1 MPSQAHRFGREN
13 QFGGKGFCFLSF
25 PLPNSFE
32 CLFVKNLCAMK
43 RKHSDKVSIRIH
55 NIGTPLISRSSGLPV
70 ESLHI
75 DSDRLYAI
83 GRSIHNGSCDFVLD
97 HGGISRN
104 HCQILFDGQSSKLYV
119 FDGVILSPLGGFSHF
134 LDEFRKGLVVVD
146 EVEKESLRFRVSL
159 NGVYVN
165 RVRVR
170 KGRIQEVLVGD
181 EVLFVCGKEGL
192 CYKDGRV
199 GFVVQEIEFEGR
211 DASVS
216 SGHSRGTFS
225 SGKRSKRVFA
235 PMENEVSSLV
245 SGFCPPKA
253 VGVIERL
260 NSLVSYCRH
269 VLNSDD
275 PLSCLRLSDSG
286 KECLSCCTHEMLRS
300 KVGTEVKRDEK
311 NHEMGHGMSGLKVR
325 EEHPSPQLH
334 IGTNLVVSKLV
345 SQVESDGAA
354 CISVSDKTRTMLPFG
369 GEKED
374 TPDINYINSEKSY
387 QNSLQSPG
395 KNFYLNR
402 LQYIEQNP
410 TGCQR
415 VVSLPELLYPVESI
429 SQIFIATFTSDILWF
444 LTGCEIPSHLPVT
457 VACHHAERCWSS
469 SPDSRT
475 SAPLPNYPNVAVV
488 FPPFPEEIAFGKDRK
503 NRGIACHHPK
513 LFILQRKDSTRVI
526 ITSANLVARQWD
538 DVTNTVWWQD
548 FPRRE
553 KPDFLSLFSHFKKET
568 NRGLRSDFG
577 AQLAGFAATLLAD
590 VPSQAHWILELT
602 KYNFEHS
609 AGHLVASVPG
619 IHSYKPSYLT
629 EYVRSSTSINEEFL
643 GSVEASVVGLSY
655 LFRSTS
661 DSTGA
666 QLKRLASYIS
676 RTREN
681 SLGML
686 ELVMRRNTNVPAD
699 VNAVSVLVPN
709 PDDDSI
715 DEFVQ
720 LGFLPRNI
728 AKWVSPLWDIGF
740 FKFVGYVYRDEVLA
754 AASSRSNQKVQL
766 MLHVLQGVSISDMS
780 KLIQT
785 HHVVALSSLIASL
798 QRCTGI
804 WRLQEVLGCYKW
816 PESQES
822 DFVYSASSVGGSVTA
837 GFQADFASAAG
848 KKAVQHFDSQESD
861 PEWGC
866 WSAREEREA
875 PSIKIIFPTIERVKN
890 GRHGVLSSRRLL
902 CFSEKTWQKLRY
914 NDVLHDAVPNPQDRV
929 GHPMHI
935 KVARRRFTSAR
946 GLRCPS
952 FGWVYCGSHN
962 FSAAAWGQTIS
973 RSSRNNQDQ
982 SHNAMRSVSKL
993 RVCNYELGIVF
1004 VFPPPHEETDSC
1016 DGSKI
1021 DDIVLPFV
1029 VPAPKYGW
1037 SDRPATGL
1045 AMKEALAEFMEG
1057 SRSFFV
1063 ESEVEEEVEDREE
1076 EEEEA
1081 EAEGRGEFVAEE
1093 EKQEEKAYAEAL
1105 WSQVESSLSP

>member
-1 MPSQAHRFGREN
+1 
-13 QFGGKGFCFLSF
+13 
-25 PLPNSFE
+25 
-32 CLFVKNLCAMK
+32 MK
-43 RKHSDKVSIRIH
+43 RRHSDKVSIRIH
-55 NIGTPLISRSSGLPV
+55 NTGPPLISRSTGSPT
-70 ESLHI
+70 ESLHVE
-75 DSDRLYAI
+75 SDRPYTI
-83 GRSIHNGSCDFVLD
+83 GRSIANGSCDFVLD
-97 HGGISRN
+97 HVGISRN
-104 HCQILFDGQSSKLYV
+104 HCQILFDSQSSKLYV
-119 FDGVILSPLGGFSHF
+119 FDGVILSNYSGGFSQF
-134 LDEFRKGLVVVD
+134 FN
-146 EVEKESLRFRVSL
+146 EVEKEGLRFKVSL

-165 RVRVR
+165 RVKVR
-170 KGRIQEVLVGD
+170 KGRVQEVLVGD

-199 GFVVQEIEFEGR
+199 GFVVQEICFEGR

-216 SGHSRGTFS
+216 EGHSRGSFS

-245 SGFCPPKA
+245 SGVCGRKA
-253 VGVIERL
+253 VGGVVERL

-275 PLSCLRLSDSG
+275 PVSCLRVSDSG
-286 KECLSCCTHEMLRS
+286 KECVSCCTGLRL
-300 KVGTEVKRDEK
+300 KGGIVADNREVRSDEE
-311 NHEMGHGMSGLKVR
+311 NHEIGHGQ
-325 EEHPSPQLH
+325 PSLQLH
-334 IGTNLVVSKLV
+334 LGRSLAVSNLF
-345 SQVESDGAA
+345 SQVGSD
-354 CISVSDKTRTMLPFG
+354 G
-369 GEKED
+369 GEKESIC
-374 TPDINYINSEKSY
+374 DISYINKERSY
-387 QNSLQSPG
+387 QCSVQSPG

-402 LQYIEQNP
+402 LQYIEHDP
-410 TGCQR
+410 TGSQR
-415 VVSLPELLYPVESI
+415 VVSLPELLHPVESI
-429 SQIFIATFTSDILWF
+429 SQIFVATFTSDILWF

-475 SAPLPNYPNVAVV
+475 SAPLPNYPNVTMV

-513 LFILQRKDSTRVI
+513 LFILQREDNVRVI

-548 FPRRE
+548 FPRRAN
-553 KPDFLSLFSHFKKET
+553 PDYLSLFSHFKKET
-568 NRGLRSDFG
+568 NRGLSSDFG
-577 AQLAGFAATLLAD
+577 AQLAGFAATLLSD
-590 VPSQAHWILELT
+590 VPSQAHWILEFT

-619 IHSYKPSYLT
+619 VHSYKPSYLT
-629 EYVRSSTSINEEFL
+629 ESVRSSTAINEEFL

-681 SLGML
+681 SFGML

-699 VNAVSVLVPN
+699 LNAVSVLVPN
-709 PDDDSI
+709 PNDDSR

-754 AASSRSNQKVQL
+754 AASCRSNQKVQL
-766 MLHVLQGVSISDMS
+766 MLHVLHGVSISEMS
-780 KLIQT
+780 KLIQP
-785 HHVVALSSLIASL
+785 HHVVALCSLIASL

-822 DFVYSASSVGGSVTA
+822 DFIYSASSVGGSVTA

-848 KKAVQHFDSQESD
+848 KKMLQHFDSQESD

-890 GRHGVLSSRRLL
+890 GLHGVMSSRRLL
-902 CFSEKTWQKLRY
+902 CFSDKTWQKLRY
-914 NDVLHDAVPNPQDRV
+914 NNVLHDAVPNPQDRV

-935 KVARRRFTSAR
+935 KVARRRFTST
-946 GLRCPS
+946 GSGSSS

-973 RSSRNNQDQ
+973 RSSRTNQDQ
-982 SHNAMRSVSKL
+982 SYNATRSVSKL

-1004 VFPPPHEETDSC
+1004 VFPPPHEETDSN

-1045 AMKEALAEFMEG
+1045 AMREALAEFREG
-1057 SRSFFV
+1057 SRSVFG
-1063 ESEVEEEVEDREE
+1063 ESEVEEVEE
-1076 EEEEA
+1076 EEEDEA
-1081 EAEGRGEFVAEE
+1081 EAEGRGEFVVEE

-1105 WSQVESSLSP
+1105 WSQVESSLSS

>member
-1 MPSQAHRFGREN
+1 
-13 QFGGKGFCFLSF
+13 
-25 PLPNSFE
+25 
-32 CLFVKNLCAMK
+32 MK
-43 RKHSDKVSIRIH
+43 RRHSPKVSIRIH
-55 NIGTPLISRSSGLPV
+55 SLGTPLISRSSGFPV
-70 ESLHI
+70 ESLHV
-75 DSDRLYAI
+75 DSDRLYTI
-83 GRSIHNGSCDFVLD
+83 GRSIDNGSCDFVLD
-97 HGGISRN
+97 HVGISRN
-104 HCQILFDGQSSKLYV
+104 HSQILFDSQSHRLYI
-119 FDGVILSPLGGFSHF
+119 FDGVILLPSGGFTQF
-134 LDEFRKGLVVVD
+134 LDEFRKSD
-146 EVEKESLRFRVSL
+146 VEKGSLRFRVSL

-170 KGRIQEVLVGD
+170 RGRIQEVLVGD

-192 CYKDGRV
+192 CYRHGRV
-199 GFVVQEIEFEGR
+199 GFVVQEIDFEGR
-211 DASVS
+211 DSSVS
-216 SGHSRGTFS
+216 SGCSIGTFS
-225 SGKRSKRVFA
+225 SGKRSKRVYG

-245 SGFCPPKA
+245 SGFYRCEA
-253 VGVIERL
+253 GGVVERL

-275 PLSCLRLSDSG
+275 PLSCLRQSDSG
-286 KECLSCCTHEMLRS
+286 KQCVSCCTMLRS
-300 KVGTEVKRDEK
+300 KVGIVTDDREVKNDE
-311 NHEMGHGMSGLKVR
+311 NNREMGHDMSVLEVR
-325 EEHPSPQLH
+325 DEQPSPQLH
-334 IGTNLVVSKLV
+334 IGKSLVVLNLV
-345 SQVESDGAA
+345 SQVESDAAA
-354 CISVSDKTRTMLPFG
+354 CNSVSEKTKKVLPFG
-369 GEKED
+369 EEKEN
-374 TPDINYINSEKSY
+374 TPDLNYINNEESY
-387 QNSLQSPG
+387 QCSLQSPG

-402 LQYIEQNP
+402 LQYIEEGP
-410 TGCQR
+410 TGSQR

-429 SQIFIATFTSDILWF
+429 SQIFLATFTSDILWF

-469 SPDSRT
+469 SPDART
-475 SAPLPNYPNVAVV
+475 AAPLPNYPNVSVV

-513 LFILQRKDSTRVI
+513 LFILQREDNIRVI

-553 KPDFLSLFSHFKKET
+553 NPDFLSLFSHFKKET
-568 NRGLRSDFG
+568 NRGLSSDFS

-590 VPSQAHWILELT
+590 VPSQAHWILEFT

-609 AGHLVASVPG
+609 AGHLIASVPG

-629 EYVRSSTSINEEFL
+629 ESARSSTSSDENFL

-699 VNAVSVLVPN
+699 VNAVSVHVANPN
-709 PDDDSI
+709 NDSR

-780 KLIQT
+780 KLIQP
-785 HHVVALSSLIASL
+785 HHVVALCSLIASL
-798 QRCTGI
+798 QRCSGI

-822 DFVYSASSVGGSVTA
+822 DFVYSASSVGGSVTT

-848 KKAVQHFDSQESD
+848 KKVLQHFDSQESD

-875 PSIKIIFPTIERVKN
+875 PSIKIIFPTIERVKS
-890 GRHGVLSSRRLL
+890 GQHGVLSSRRLL

-914 NDVLHDAVPNPQDRV
+914 NNVLHDAVPNPQDRV

-935 KVARRRFTSAR
+935 KVARRRFTSTR
-946 GLRCPS
+946 GLRSSS

-982 SHNAMRSVSKL
+982 SHNAMRLVSKL

-1045 AMKEALAEFMEG
+1045 AMREALAEFREG
-1057 SRSFFV
+1057 SRSFFA
-1063 ESEVEEEVEDREE
+1063 ETEVEEEVEDKEE
-1076 EEEEA
+1076 EEEDETEA
-1081 EAEGRGEFVAEE
+1081 AGTGEFVAEE

>member
-1 MPSQAHRFGREN
+1 
-13 QFGGKGFCFLSF
+13 
-25 PLPNSFE
+25 
-32 CLFVKNLCAMK
+32 MK
-43 RKHSDKVSIRIH
+43 RRHSHKVSIRIH
-55 NIGTPLISRSSGLPV
+55 NIGTPLISRSTGLQI
-70 ESLHI
+70 ESLHV
-75 DSDRLYAI
+75 DSDRLYTI
-83 GRSIHNGSCDFVLD
+83 GRSIDNGSCDFVLD

-104 HCQILFDGQSSKLYV
+104 HCQVLFDSQSSKLYI
-119 FDGVILSPLGGFSHF
+119 FDGVFSQNF
-134 LDEFRKGLVVVD
+134 DEFRKRLISVD
-146 EVEKESLRFRVSL
+146 KVEKEGLRFRVSL

-170 KGRIQEVLVGD
+170 EGRVQEVLVGD

-199 GFVVQEIEFEGR
+199 GFVVQEIGFEGR
-211 DASVS
+211 DTKVS

-225 SGKRSKRVFA
+225 GGKRSKRVFA
-235 PMENEVSSLV
+235 PMDNEVSSLV
-245 SGFCPPKA
+245 SGFCPPEA
-253 VGVIERL
+253 VGVVERL
-260 NSLVSYCRH
+260 NSIVSYCRH

-275 PLSCLRLSDSG
+275 PVSCLRLSDSG
-286 KECLSCCTHEMLRS
+286 KERLSCCTMLRS
-300 KVGTEVKRDEK
+300 KVGSEVKRDDK
-311 NHEMGHGMSGLKVR
+311 NHEMGHGMSGLKVGD
-325 EEHPSPQLH
+325 EWSSPELR
-334 IGTNLVVSKLV
+334 IGANLAVSKLV
-345 SQVESDGAA
+345 SQVESEGAA
-354 CISVSDKTRTMLPFG
+354 CISVSDKTRTMLTFDE
-369 GEKED
+369 EKEN
-374 TPDINYINSEKSY
+374 TPGNSNINREKSC
-387 QNSLQSPG
+387 QSSLQSPG

-410 TGCQR
+410 TGSQR
-415 VVSLPELLYPVESI
+415 VVSLPELLYPLESI

-475 SAPLPNYPNVAVV
+475 TTPLPNYPNVAVV

-513 LFILQRKDSTRVI
+513 LFILQREDSIRVI

-548 FPRRE
+548 FPRRAN
-553 KPDFLSLFSHFKKET
+553 PDFLSLFSHFKKET

-619 IHSYKPSYLT
+619 IHSYKPSHLT
-629 EYVRSSTSINEEFL
+629 ESVRSSTCFNEEFL

-699 VNAVSVLVPN
+699 LNAVSVFVPN
-709 PDDDSI
+709 PDDDSR

-720 LGFLPRNI
+720 LGFLPRSI

-754 AASSRSNQKVQL
+754 AASCRSNQKVQL

-780 KLIQT
+780 KLIQP
-785 HHVVALSSLIASL
+785 HHVIALSSLMASL

-848 KKAVQHFDSQESD
+848 KKVQHFDSQESD

-890 GRHGVLSSRRLL
+890 GQHGVLSSRRLL

-914 NDVLHDAVPNPQDRV
+914 NNVLHDAVPNPQDRV

-935 KVARRRFTSAR
+935 KVARRRFTSTR
-946 GLRCPS
+946 GSRSSS

-962 FSAAAWGQTIS
+962 FSGAAWGQTIS

-982 SHNAMRSVSKL
+982 SHNAMRSASKL

-1004 VFPPPHEETDSC
+1004 VFPPPNEETDSC

-1037 SDRPATGL
+1037 SDKPATGL
-1045 AMKEALAEFMEG
+1045 AMREALAEFREG
-1057 SRSFFV
+1057 SRSVFG
-1063 ESEVEEEVEDREE
+1063 ESEAEEEVEEKEE

-1081 EAEGRGEFVAEE
+1081 EAEGREEFVAEE

-1105 WSQVESSLSP
+1105 WIQVESSLSP

>member
-1 MPSQAHRFGREN
+1 
-13 QFGGKGFCFLSF
+13 
-25 PLPNSFE
+25 
-32 CLFVKNLCAMK
+32 MK
-43 RKHSDKVSIRIH
+43 RRHSDKVSIRIH
-55 NIGTPLISRSSGLPV
+55 NVGTPLISRSTGSPI
-70 ESLHI
+70 ESLHVE
-75 DSDRLYAI
+75 SDRPYTI
-83 GRSIHNGSCDFVLD
+83 GRSTANGSCDFVLD
-97 HGGISRN
+97 HVGISRN
-104 HCQILFDGQSSKLYV
+104 HCQILFDSQSRKLYV
-119 FDGVILSPLGGFSHF
+119 FDGVILSNSGGFSQF
-134 LDEFRKGLVVVD
+134 FN
-146 EVEKESLRFRVSL
+146 EVEKEGLRFKVSL

-165 RVRVR
+165 RVKVR
-170 KGRIQEVLVGD
+170 KGRVQEVLVGD

-192 CYKDGRV
+192 LCYKDGRV
-199 GFVVQEIEFEGR
+199 GFVVQEIGFEGR

-216 SGHSRGTFS
+216 EGHSRGSFS

-245 SGFCPPKA
+245 SGVCRRKA
-253 VGVIERL
+253 VGGVVERL
-260 NSLVSYCRH
+260 NSLVRYCRH

-275 PLSCLRLSDSG
+275 PVSCLRVSDSG
-286 KECLSCCTHEMLRS
+286 KECVSCCTMLRL
-300 KVGTEVKRDEK
+300 KGGIVADNREVRSDEV
-311 NHEMGHGMSGLKVR
+311 NDEMGHGLSRLKASD
-325 EEHPSPQLH
+325 EQPSP
-334 IGTNLVVSKLV
+334 KL
-345 SQVESDGAA
+345 QVESDGAI
-354 CISVSDKTRTMLPFG
+354 CISVSDKARTMLPFD
-369 GEKED
+369 GEKEN
-374 TPDINYINSEKSY
+374 TPNISYINKEKSC
-387 QNSLQSPG
+387 QSSLQTPG

-402 LQYIEQNP
+402 LQYIEQDP
-410 TGCQR
+410 TGSQR
-415 VVSLPELLYPVESI
+415 MVSLPELLHPVESI

-469 SPDSRT
+469 SPDART
-475 SAPLPNYPNVAVV
+475 SAPLPNYPNVVMV

-513 LFILQRKDSTRVI
+513 LFILQREDSIRVI

-548 FPRRE
+548 FPRRAN
-553 KPDFLSLFSHFKKET
+553 PDYLSLFSHFKKET
-568 NRGLRSDFG
+568 NRGLSSDFG

-590 VPSQAHWILELT
+590 VPSQAHWILEFT

-619 IHSYKPSYLT
+619 VHSYKPSYLT
-629 EYVRSSTSINEEFL
+629 ESVRSSTAFNEEFL

-709 PDDDSI
+709 PDDDSR

-728 AKWVSPLWDIGF
+728 AKWVSPLWDIGS

-754 AASSRSNQKVQL
+754 AASCRSNQKVQL
-766 MLHVLQGVSISDMS
+766 MLHVLQGVSISEMP
-780 KLIQT
+780 KLINP
-785 HHVVALSSLIASL
+785 HHVVALCSLIASL

-848 KKAVQHFDSQESD
+848 KKMLQHFDSQESD

-890 GRHGVLSSRRLL
+890 GQHGVLSSRRLL

-914 NDVLHDAVPNPQDRV
+914 NNVLHDAVPNPQDRV

-935 KVARRRFTSAR
+935 KVARRRFTSTGSR
-946 GLRCPS
+946 SSS

-973 RSSRNNQDQ
+973 RSSRTNQDQ
-982 SHNAMRSVSKL
+982 SYNATRSVSKL

-1004 VFPPPHEETDSC
+1004 VFPPPHEEKDSC

-1029 VPAPKYGW
+1029 VPAPKYGG

-1045 AMKEALAEFMEG
+1045 AMREALAEFREG
-1057 SRSFFV
+1057 STSVFG
-1063 ESEVEEEVEDREE
+1063 ESEVEEVEE
-1076 EEEEA
+1076 EEEDEAEAEA
-1081 EAEGRGEFVAEE
+1081 EAEGRGEFVVE

-1105 WSQVESSLSP
+1105 WSQVESSLSS

>member
-1 MPSQAHRFGREN
+1 
-13 QFGGKGFCFLSF
+13 
-25 PLPNSFE
+25 
-32 CLFVKNLCAMK
+32 MK
-43 RKHSDKVSIRIH
+43 RRHSDKVSIRIH
-55 NIGTPLISRSSGLPV
+55 NIGTPLISRSTGSPT
-70 ESLHI
+70 ESLHVE
-75 DSDRLYAI
+75 SDRPYTI
-83 GRSIHNGSCDFVLD
+83 GRSIANGSCDFVFD

-104 HCQILFDGQSSKLYV
+104 HCQILFDSQSSKLYV
-119 FDGVILSPLGGFSHF
+119 FDGVILSNYSDGFSQF
-134 LDEFRKGLVVVD
+134 FD
-146 EVEKESLRFRVSL
+146 EVEKESLRFKVSL

-170 KGRIQEVLVGD
+170 KGRVQEVLVGD

-192 CYKDGRV
+192 LCYKDGRV
-199 GFVVQEIEFEGR
+199 GFVVQEIGFEGR

-216 SGHSRGTFS
+216 SGTFS

-245 SGFCPPKA
+245 CRRYPARA
-253 VGVIERL
+253 VGGVVERL

-275 PLSCLRLSDSG
+275 PVSCLRLSDSG
-286 KECLSCCTHEMLRS
+286 KECVSCCAKL
-300 KVGTEVKRDEK
+300 KVGIVADNREVRSDEE
-311 NHEMGHGMSGLKVR
+311 NHEMGRGMSGLKVR
-325 EEHPSPQLH
+325 DEQPSPHRSLVVP
-334 IGTNLVVSKLV
+334 NLVI
-345 SQVESDGAA
+345 QVGSD
-354 CISVSDKTRTMLPFG
+354 G
-369 GEKED
+369 GEKENVC
-374 TPDINYINSEKSY
+374 DISYVNKERSY
-387 QNSLQSPG
+387 QCSLQSPG

-402 LQYIEQNP
+402 LQYIEHDP
-410 TGCQR
+410 TGSQR
-415 VVSLPELLYPVESI
+415 VVSLPELLHPVESI

-444 LTGCEIPSHLPVT
+444 LTGCGVPSHLPVT

-469 SPDSRT
+469 SPDSGI
-475 SAPLPNYPNVAVV
+475 SAPLPNYPNVVMV

-513 LFILQRKDSTRVI
+513 LFILQREDSVRVI
-526 ITSANLVARQWD
+526 ITSANLVARQWY

-548 FPRRE
+548 FPRRAN
-553 KPDFLSLFSHFKKET
+553 PDYLSLFSHFEKET
-568 NRGLRSDFG
+568 NHGLRSDFG

-590 VPSQAHWILELT
+590 VPSQAHWILEFT

-619 IHSYKPSYLT
+619 VHSYKPSYLT
-629 EYVRSSTSINEEFL
+629 ESARSSTAFNEEFL

-676 RTREN
+676 RTSEN
-681 SLGML
+681 PLGML

-709 PDDDSI
+709 PDDDSR

-754 AASSRSNQKVQL
+754 AASCRSNQKVQL
-766 MLHVLQGVSISDMS
+766 MLHVLQGVSISEMP
-780 KLIQT
+780 KLIQP
-785 HHVVALSSLIASL
+785 HHVVALCSLVASL

-848 KKAVQHFDSQESD
+848 KKVLQHVDSQESD

-890 GRHGVLSSRRLL
+890 GLHGVLSSRRLL

-914 NDVLHDAVPNPQDRV
+914 NNVLHDAVPNPQHRV

-935 KVARRRFTSAR
+935 KVARRRFTSTR
-946 GLRCPS
+946 GLGSSS

-982 SHNAMRSVSKL
+982 SYNATRSVRKL

-1029 VPAPKYGW
+1029 VPAPKYGG

-1045 AMKEALAEFMEG
+1045 AMREALAEFREG
-1057 SRSFFV
+1057 SRSVFG
-1063 ESEVEEEVEDREE
+1063 ESEVEEVEE
-1076 EEEEA
+1076 EEEDEA
-1081 EAEGRGEFVAEE
+1081 EAEVRGEFVAEE
-1093 EKQEEKAYAEAL
+1093 EKQEEKAYGEAL
-1105 WSQVESSLSP
+1105 WSQVESSLSS

>member
-1 MPSQAHRFGREN
+1 
-13 QFGGKGFCFLSF
+13 
-25 PLPNSFE
+25 
-32 CLFVKNLCAMK
+32 MK
-43 RKHSDKVSIRIH
+43 RRHSEKVLIRIH
-55 NIGTPLISRSSGLPV
+55 NFGTPLISGVSNLPI

-75 DSDRLYAI
+75 ESDRPYTI
-83 GRSIHNGSCDFVLD
+83 GRSSNSNSNNGFCDFVFD
-97 HGGISRN
+97 HIGISRK
-104 HCQILFDGQSSKLYV
+104 HCQILFDSESCKLYI
-119 FDGVILSPLGGFSHF
+119 FDGVIHLPSCSFSQVF
-134 LDEFRKGLVVVD
+134 DEFRTRLV
-146 EVEKESLRFRVSL
+146 KENSLKIRVSL

-165 RVRVR
+165 RFKV
-170 KGRIQEVLVGD
+170 GRTKVQEILVGD
-181 EVLFVCGKEGL
+181 EVFFVCGKEEGL

-199 GFVVQEIEFEGR
+199 GFVVQGIDFEGR
-211 DASVS
+211 DCSVSRMIGASVS
-216 SGHSRGTFS
+216 SGCSRGTVS

-235 PMENEVSSLV
+235 PMGNEINSPIPRLY
-245 SGFCPPKA
+245 PPKG
-253 VGVIERL
+253 VGVVERL

-269 VLNSDD
+269 VLSSDD
-275 PLSCLRLSDSG
+275 PVSCLRLSSISVYG
-286 KECLSCCTHEMLRS
+286 KECISCCTSKLLKS
-300 KVGTEVKRDEK
+300 KVGILVDNREVKRAETI
-311 NHEMGHGMSGLKVR
+311 HEAGDSLFGLR
-325 EEHPSPQLH
+325 ERNEQPSPQLP
-334 IGTNLVVSKLV
+334 NLVYN
-345 SQVESDGAA
+345 VEKSGAA
-354 CISVSDKTRTMLPFG
+354 CISISDDTMIPFDS
-369 GEKED
+369 EKEN
-374 TPDINYINSEKSY
+374 TPDVSCIDKEKSY
-387 QNSLQSPG
+387 RSSPQTPG

-402 LQYIEQNP
+402 LQYIEGNS

-415 VVSLPELLYPVESI
+415 VVSLPELLHPVESI

-444 LTGCEIPSHLPVT
+444 LTYCEIPSHLPVT
-457 VACHHAERCWSS
+457 IACHHAERCWRS
-469 SPDSRT
+469 SPDART
-475 SAPLPNYPNVAVV
+475 ASPYPDYPNVAVV

-513 LFILQRKDSTRVI
+513 LFILQREDSIRVI
-526 ITSANLVARQWD
+526 ITSANLVARQWN

-548 FPRRE
+548 FPRRANA
-553 KPDFLSLFSHFKKET
+553 DVLSLFDNCQREPNH
-568 NRGLRSDFG
+568 GLGSDFS
-577 AQLAGFAATLLAD
+577 AQLAGFAASLLTD
-590 VPSQAHWILELT
+590 VPSQAHWILEFT

-629 EYVRSSTSINEEFL
+629 ALSNIPFKEEFL

-655 LFRSTS
+655 LFRSAN

-686 ELVMRRNTNVPAD
+686 ELVLRRNTNVPAD
-699 VNAVSVLVPN
+699 TNAVSVLVSN
-709 PDDDSI
+709 PDDDSR
-715 DEFVQ
+715 DDCVQ

-728 AKWVSPLWDIGF
+728 AKWVSPLWDSGF
-740 FKFVGYVYRDEVLA
+740 FKFVGYVYRDEVLG
-754 AASSRSNQKVQL
+754 AASCRSDQKVQL
-766 MLHVLQGVSISDMS
+766 MLHVLQGESTSDMS
-780 KLIQT
+780 KLIQP
-785 HHVVALSSLIASL
+785 HHVAALCSLIASL

-804 WRLQEVLGCYKW
+804 WRLQEVLGRYKW

-822 DFVYSASSVGGSVTA
+822 DFIYSASSIGGSATT
-837 GFQADFASAAG
+837 GFHADFSSAAG
-848 KKAVQHFDSQESD
+848 KKVSHYFDSQESD

-890 GRHGVLSSRRLL
+890 GYNGVLSSRRLL

-914 NDVLHDAVPNPQDRV
+914 NNVLHDAVPNPQNRF

-935 KVARRRFTSAR
+935 KVARRRFTSTR
-946 GLRCPS
+946 GSRSSS

-973 RSSRNNQDQ
+973 RSSRSNQDQ
-982 SHNAMRSVSKL
+982 SHNAIRTVNKL

-1004 VFPPPHEETDSC
+1004 VFPPPHEETESY

-1029 VPAPKYGW
+1029 VPAPKYGR

-1045 AMKEALAEFMEG
+1045 AMKEAFAEFREG
-1057 SRSFFV
+1057 SRSLCG
-1063 ESEVEEEVEDREE
+1063 ETEAEEMVEE

-1081 EAEGRGEFVAEE
+1081 EVEVEGRVEFVAEE
-1093 EKQEEKAYAEAL
+1093 EKQEEKAYADAL
-1105 WSQVESSLSP
+1105 WSQVESSLST